1 MGVSRT
7 QWKLC
12 RLRIDDLCTNTH
24 LGLIFRGASVWNV
37 CVVRV
42 YGCWK
47 IFINHIYVQLQVPKL
62 MMEINSRERRTRT
75 RTMLTART
83 SRSQKFSFCTQE
95 KKPGKNW
102 VENPKGGGPSTF
114 GDSNALNC
122 VPVASRNFWL
132 LLTPGQYAVNLPECA
147 SRFGIANQP
156 SVASTVPV
164 SFFPFALLHPLV
176 LPGFSYPFSLW
187 NGLHILCLI
196 FCILF
201 RKSGMGKTVNC
212 TWAWL
217 GSGIVTFALCRN
229 WKCFSSTAQL
239 FVIVTFFRLLQEC
252 GKLFVLSFLASKW
265 EWVEMSA
272 LEVQT
277 GVKQDCIQMKIF
289 LLAWHSFE
297 LYFRA

>member
-1 MGVSRT
+1 MSRT
-7 QWKLC
+7 QRKLC

-24 LGLIFRGASVWNV
+24 LGLIFRGASVWYV

-164 SFFPFALLHPLV
+164 SFFPLRSSP
-176 LPGFSYPFSLW
+176 PTGF
-187 NGLHILCLI
+187 
-196 FCILF
+196 
-201 RKSGMGKTVNC
+201 
-212 TWAWL
+212 AWL
-217 GSGIVTFALCRN
+217 FLPIFPLKWVTYFMLNILHFIQEERN
-229 WKCFSSTAQL
+229 GQNC
-239 FVIVTFFRLLQEC
+239 
-252 GKLFVLSFLASKW
+252 
-265 EWVEMSA
+265 
-272 LEVQT
+272 
-277 GVKQDCIQMKIF
+277 
-289 LLAWHSFE
+289 
-297 LYFRA
+297 